1 MISDTLLQSST
12 GKCCSMF
19 VYFKII
25 LHILS
30 LNRDD
35 ISFDFFRK
43 NSKFLILMG
52 REKRKNKID
61 RWC

>member
-43 NSKFLILMG
+43 NSKFLIL
-52 REKRKNKID
+52 R
-61 RWC
+61 